1 VEILPD
7 LVPPEPRIVFC
18 GMACAESTR
27 VREHFFAGPGN
38 NFWQMLHRS
47 GLTPTELEPADD
59 VRLPSYGLG
68 LTDVVRHVSTSPP
81 TWDVDELVAKVE
93 RWQPEWLAFAS
104 KTAAQGVARAL
115 GLRRPQLG
123 EAGWDVAG
131 APVFV
136 LPGTSGANQR
146 RDYDGRPDRLSWWRD
161 LAALAGVG
169 APQP

>member
-7 LVPPEPRIVFC
+7 LVGPSPRIVFC
-18 GMACAESTR
+18 GMACADSTK
-27 VREHFFAGPGN
+27 VRDHYYAGHGN

-47 GLTPTELEPADD
+47 GLTPTLLEPTDD
-59 VRLPSYGLG
+59 LRLPSYGLG
-68 LTDVVRHVSTSPP
+68 LTDVVWHRTKPP

-93 RWQPEWLAFAS
+93 RWQPEWLALAS

-115 GLRRPQLG
+115 GRRRPQLG
-123 EAGWDVAG
+123 EAGWEVGG

-146 RDYDGRPDRLSWWRD
+146 RDYDGRVDRLSWWRD
-161 LAALAGVG
+161 LAALAGVSG
-169 APQP
+169 